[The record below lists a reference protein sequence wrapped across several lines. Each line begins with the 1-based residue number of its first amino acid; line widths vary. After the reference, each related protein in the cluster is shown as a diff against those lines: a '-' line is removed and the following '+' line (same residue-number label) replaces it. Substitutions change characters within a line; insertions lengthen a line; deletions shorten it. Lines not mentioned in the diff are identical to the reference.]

1 MKLLFA
7 IIKPHKLDD
16 VKTALEKAG
25 VHGMTV
31 SEVKGHGRQKGHSEI
46 YRGTEYQVAYL
57 PKLKVEV
64 VIPAELT
71 DTAVE
76 AIRTAANTN
85 QIGDGKIFIG
95 EISEAIRIRTGETG
109 VDAL

>member
-1 MKLLFA
+1 MNLLIA

-16 VKTALEKAG
+16 VKSALEKAG

-64 VIPAELT
+64 VIPADQT
-71 DTAVE
+71 DQVVE
-76 AIRTAANTN
+76 AITTAANTG
-85 QIGDGKIFIG
+85 QIGDGKIFIC
-95 EISEAIRIRTGETG
+95 EVKEAIRIRTGETG
-109 VDAL
+109 AEAL